1 MGIAKAGKCRH
12 FNGIQHKVCEAGVS
26 YDSLPR
32 NERGG
37 LVLPCIQP
45 ECQFTCDKYEEP
57 TPEEIAA
64 DEEWM
69 RQRMEMHEKVAV
81 VVAPIRKEYK
91 GRSGRGTITCPCCG
105 GNLHWS
111 ISGYNG
117 HMHGRCETEGCISW
131 ME

>member
-1 MGIAKAGKCRH
+1 MGVRKSGQCKW
-12 FNGIQHKVCEAGVS
+12 FNGIQNKVCKAGVS

-32 NERGG
+32 NERGVI
-37 LVLPCIQP
+37 VLPCIQP
-45 ECQFTCDKYEEP
+45 ECQSNCDKYEEP
-57 TPEEIAA
+57 TAEEIAA

-69 RQRMEMHEKVAV
+69 RQRMEMHRKVGEV
-81 VVAPIRKEYK
+81 IIPIRKEYK
-91 GRSGRGTITCPCCG
+91 GRSGNGTITCPCCG

-117 HMHGRCETEGCISW
+117 HMHGRCETAGCVSW